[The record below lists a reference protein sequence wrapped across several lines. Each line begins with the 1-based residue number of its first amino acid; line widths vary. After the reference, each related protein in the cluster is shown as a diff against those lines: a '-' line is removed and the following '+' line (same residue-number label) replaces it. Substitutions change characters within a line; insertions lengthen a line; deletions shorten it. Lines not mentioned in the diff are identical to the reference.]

1 MDTRSTAVVVGAGL
15 AGLSAAGELHSAGVD
30 VVVAEARDRVGGRVH
45 SIRLS
50 DGAVAE
56 LGAEWIM
63 DGDAAVRGLAEELGL
78 ELAES
83 GVDYV
88 MREAPEGASREE
100 QIAALATAREE
111 LSRMSEQEIRASSI
125 GSFLDRLPL
134 SDRQRR
140 TLRARIQ
147 GSISAELDGITL
159 RITEAERAFHAGS
172 GPYRRTTN
180 GNQEIALSMARSL
193 PDVRLGHVVDEISSD
208 GGRVTVRGDGFELH
222 GTAAVVAVP
231 APIAASLR
239 YAPALAE
246 EQRAALAELPMGV
259 ASKLA
264 AAAEPPP
271 SLRARQDVEVPYW
284 CWAARRGGDEAAPVV
299 AAFAGSPSAQERLRT
314 ASGDAST
321 WMERL
326 RSLNPDVRFTGEVVM
341 KAWADDPFA
350 RGSYSA
356 LDSRSWERVELLRR
370 PAGRIAFAGEHTAA
384 PHDYATMNGAILSG
398 RRAAQDVLRILA

>member
-1 MDTRSTAVVVGAGL
+1 MDTRSTVVVVGAGF
-15 AGLSAAGELHSAGVD
+15 AGLSAARDLHRAGID
-30 VVVAEARDRVGGRVH
+30 VVVVEARDRVGGRVH

-50 DGAVAE
+50 NGAVAE

-63 DGDAAVRGLAEELGL
+63 DGDDAVRDLAEELGV
-78 ELAES
+78 ELAGS
-83 GVDYV
+83 GIDYI
-88 MREAPEGASREE
+88 MREAPEGATREE
-100 QIAALATAREE
+100 QLAALAVAGEE
-111 LSRMSEQEIRASSI
+111 LSKLTDEEVRGSSI
-125 GSFLDRLPL
+125 GAFIDGLPVSEL
-134 SDRQRR
+134 QRR

-147 GSISAELDGITL
+147 GSISADLDRITL
-159 RITEAERAFHAGS
+159 RISEAERAFHAGS

-180 GNQEIALSMARSL
+180 GNQELALSMARSL
-193 PDVRLGHVVDEISSD
+193 PDVRLEHVVEEIATD
-208 GGRVTVRGDGFELH
+208 GVRVTVRGDGFELD
-222 GTAAVVAVP
+222 GTAAVVGVP

-239 YAPALAE
+239 YTPRLPE
-246 EQRAALAELPMGV
+246 EQRAALADLPMGV

-271 SLRARQDVEVPYW
+271 SLRARQDVEIPYW

-314 ASGDAST
+314 VSGDAST

-356 LDSRSWERVELLRR
+356 FDARSWERIELLQR

-398 RRAAQDVLRILA
+398 RRAAQDVLRILG